1 MGAVLRTE
9 SALAWFM
16 RAAVRYLFA
25 LGCVWSAAAGGCA
38 LWLAHTGELSGPE
51 FLTGF
56 IDLGLFLFGWFGVPS
71 LLLLLLSAPKRESEL
86 HQPVVTVLWCGP
98 PMFVLL
104 VSGWALIGILF
115 QIGCAAF
122 LLPSPRLRIVHR
134 PVRS

>member
-9 SALAWFM
+9 SALAWFI

-25 LGCVWSAAAGGCA
+25 LGCGWSATAGGCA
-38 LWLAHTGELSGPE
+38 LWLAHAGELSGSE

-56 IDLGLFLFGWFGVPS
+56 IDLGLLLFGWFGVPS

-86 HQPVVTVLWCGP
+86 HRPVVTVLWCGP
-98 PMFVLL
+98 PMFVLFI
-104 VSGWALIGILF
+104 SGWALIGILF

-122 LLPSPRLRIVHR
+122 LLPSPRLLIVRR
-134 PVRS
+134 PDRP

>member
-9 SALAWFM
+9 SALAWFI
-16 RAAVRYLFA
+16 RAAVRYLLA
-25 LGCVWSAAAGGCA
+25 LGCGWSATAGGCA
-38 LWLAHTGELSGPE
+38 LWLAPTGLSGSE

-56 IDLGLFLFGWFGVPS
+56 IDLGLLLFGWVGVPS

-86 HQPVVTVLWCGP
+86 HRPVVTVLWCGP
-98 PMFVLL
+98 PMSVLL

-122 LLPSPRLRIVHR
+122 LLPSPRLLIVPR
-134 PVRS
+134 PARP